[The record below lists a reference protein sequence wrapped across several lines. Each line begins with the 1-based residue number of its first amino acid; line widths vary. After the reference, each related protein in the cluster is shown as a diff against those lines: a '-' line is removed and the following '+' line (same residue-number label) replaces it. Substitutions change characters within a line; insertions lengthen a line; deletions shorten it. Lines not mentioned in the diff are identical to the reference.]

1 MTPPE
6 CRVWSPPAWQRP
18 TGSRSW
24 RCHSGRTH
32 WSAGRSATSRRTAI
46 GRGSGSAAPGPPP
59 RLAEWSPEYPRQP
72 RSTSR
77 SRHGLRHGR
86 HHRYPSEAEAALP
99 GGTASWTVGGTS
111 DRRRPHVGA
120 QLTPCV
126 VSGVKLAY
134 NRRPSMRRT
143 AAPLAGPGWR
153 IQMLD
158 LIQRAN
164 PGTSRRCCQLLSILS
179 SAM

>member
-1 MTPPE
+1 VVAASMAE
-6 CRVWSPPAWQRP
+6 AYRIQELAMSLWQDSLVGWKIGYISADR
-18 TGSRSW
+18 RSVGDP
-24 RCHSGRTH
+24 GRLLQV
-32 WSAGRSATSRRTAI
+32 
-46 GRGSGSAAPGPPP
+46 PPP

-99 GGTASWTVGGTS
+99 GGTARWTVGGTS
-111 DRRRPHVGA
+111 DRRRPHVAA

-143 AAPLAGPGWR
+143 VAPLAGHGWR